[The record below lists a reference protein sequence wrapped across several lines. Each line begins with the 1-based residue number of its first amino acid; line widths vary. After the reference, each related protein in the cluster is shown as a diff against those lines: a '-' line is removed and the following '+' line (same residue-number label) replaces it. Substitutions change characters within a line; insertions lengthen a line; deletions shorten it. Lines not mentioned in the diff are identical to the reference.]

1 MTRTQLPRLPLR
13 WGQAGLPQAPRS
25 LLLVQISAMGDQVQ
39 TLPAVSDIA
48 ARWPGI
54 AIDWAVDARFAD
66 IPRLH
71 PAVRRVF
78 ALPLKTVQNA
88 PANAGAW
95 RELLAQFRALRAQ
108 TYDLVWDPHSVL
120 KSAIVARL
128 AKSPLRV
135 GYSAPDCGGEP
146 LAARAYHLH
155 FSRPPGIHGTEGRRL
170 FARAVLDTDT
180 SRPADYAIRHAFSAS
195 SPERPAYAVLAHGA
209 SKPEK
214 LWPVEH
220 WRALG
225 ERLIAQD
232 LQLILPWGNAAEH
245 DRAERLIAA
254 WPAGRAR
261 LADRG
266 SVTDMARLLA
276 GAALVVGVD
285 TGFSHLAAA
294 LRRPLVMLFTSTGAE
309 LFTPEDPAISRTLGG
324 NGVVPRPDAAWL
336 AAQQALAAAGMR
348 GPDVP
353 AFSPA
358 PARICERPG
367 SAP

>member
-1 MTRTQLPRLPLR
+1 MTRAVLPLR
-13 WGQAGLPQAPRS
+13 WGRDGLPAAPRRI
-25 LLLVQISAMGDQVQ
+25 LLVQISALGDQVQ

-48 ARWPGI
+48 ARWPD
-54 AIDWAVDARFAD
+54 AEIDWAVDARFAD
-66 IPRLH
+66 IARQH

-78 ALPLKTVQNA
+78 ALPLKGVQQA
-88 PANAGAW
+88 P
-95 RELLAQFRALRAQ
+95 RELARWRALLAELRALRARR
-108 TYDLVWDPHSVL
+108 YDVVWDPHSVL

-146 LAARAYHLH
+146 LAARAYHLN

-180 SRPADYAIRHAFSAS
+180 RRPVDYAIRHAFPAS
-195 SPERPAYAVLAHGA
+195 NPELPAYAVLAHGA

-220 WRALG
+220 WRVLG

-232 LQLILPWGNAAEH
+232 LQLVLPWGNAAER

-266 SVTDMARLLA
+266 GITDMARLLA

-309 LFTPEDPAISRTLGG
+309 LFTPEDPAISRALGG

-348 GPDVP
+348 GPGVP
-353 AFSPA
+353 AFSPT

-367 SAP
+367 GAP